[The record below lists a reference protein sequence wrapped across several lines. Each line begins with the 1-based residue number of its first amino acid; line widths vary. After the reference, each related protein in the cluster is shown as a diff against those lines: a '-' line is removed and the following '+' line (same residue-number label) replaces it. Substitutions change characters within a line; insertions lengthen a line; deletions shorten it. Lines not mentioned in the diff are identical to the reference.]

1 MSEPA
6 AGASSN
12 INVAQ
17 ISAFDTI
24 SDRGQPNSVTSGPIT
39 IPVTEAN
46 EVMKNTPVELL
57 ATVFQPR
64 FHSLGWLTGRLR
76 VAKFIEKAPGF

>member
-1 MSEPA
+1 
-6 AGASSN
+6 
-12 INVAQ
+12 
-17 ISAFDTI
+17 
-24 SDRGQPNSVTSGPIT
+24 
-39 IPVTEAN
+39 
-46 EVMKNTPVELL
+46 MKNTPVELL